1 VLNWD
6 RANDRIR
13 VRQWICVIM
22 EGDRPVPQHHSPVMP
37 IRFRCAYCNQLLS
50 IATRKA
56 GTVIKCP
63 TCAGKVVVPGIET
76 LASVSSGQDLAVNGS
91 GLPEV
96 DPSDDSTE
104 EAQAK
109 SEVKGEAK
117 IPSAGEAVPP
127 PGSWGTHP
135 EPPYD
140 VEKIHP
146 TPPIIQAKPIGAR
159 QGLYLSRR
167 QVVIASLLAL
177 ILLILVFAAGLVL
190 GYFWK
195 SGISG

>member
-1 VLNWD
+1 
-6 RANDRIR
+6 
-13 VRQWICVIM
+13 
-22 EGDRPVPQHHSPVMP
+22 MP

-56 GTVIKCP
+56 GTIIKCP

-76 LASVSSGQDLAVNGS
+76 LAGVSSGQDLAVNGS
-91 GLPEV
+91 DLPQV
-96 DPSDDSTE
+96 DTSEDSTE

-127 PGSWGTHP
+127 PGSWGTHA

-146 TPPIIQAKPIGAR
+146 TPPIIQTKPFGAR
-159 QGLYLSRR
+159 PGYYLSRR
-167 QVVIASLLAL
+167 QVTMAILLAS
-177 ILLILVFAAGLVL
+177 ILLILAFAAGLVL
-190 GYFWK
+190 GYFWAGGTH
-195 SGISG
+195 S

>member
-1 VLNWD
+1 
-6 RANDRIR
+6 
-13 VRQWICVIM
+13 
-22 EGDRPVPQHHSPVMP
+22 
-37 IRFRCAYCNQLLS
+37 
-50 IATRKA
+50 
-56 GTVIKCP
+56 
-63 TCAGKVVVPGIET
+63 VVPGIET

-91 GLPEV
+91 GLPVIDSSE
-96 DPSDDSTE
+96 DSTE

-109 SEVKGEAK
+109 SEVKGEAA

-146 TPPIIQAKPIGAR
+146 TPPIIQAKPIGPR

-167 QVVIASLLAL
+167 KVVLTALLAL
-177 ILLILVFAAGLVL
+177 ILLILAFAAGLVV
-190 GYFWK
+190 GYFWRGGA
-195 SGISG
+195 SG